1 MENLLQRNSIVRA
14 TAVSVLLAL
23 SGVATTWSQ
32 GQPVSGTVTAA
43 STGEKLWGVTVRV
56 KGTQTQT
63 VTDKG
68 GRYALIAP
76 PDAVLTYAMIGF
88 RRTEK
93 PVSGQGTLD
102 VTMEQAPTVLQEIVV
117 TGYTTQRRQDIT
129 GAVSSVN
136 LQDANKATTTSVLQR
151 MEGQVAGVTVKS
163 SGSPGS
169 RSTVRIRGVGSFQN
183 NDPLYIIDGTPVED
197 SYLNFLNPNDIA
209 EIQVLKDASAA
220 SIYGSRASNGVIIIE
235 TRKGRPGGKS
245 ASIDV
250 RTGVS
255 SPVKGY
261 DDFLMTDALQYFEVI
276 RRSYHNAGQ
285 TLPPEVIALYGHGAD
300 TATKVTIPKYTY
312 IGPGVTVI
320 DTDAVGRPDSIDRS
334 AYSYPGAL
342 IMPASQGTD
351 WWKAVFGTGNY
362 TDANLAL
369 TGGGLDNSYNVS
381 FNYLRQDGTAAYNRL
396 QRGTVRVNTAFNA
409 SSKLTL
415 GENLALSREQ
425 AYGGLDDFGLGE
437 DNIVGKNI
445 LMQPIVPIYDIGG
458 NFASGKSTGLGNNTN
473 PLKIAWASRFDRN
486 TSDRA
491 VGNAFAKFAV
501 RPELTLRSQFSFN
514 LFQQEQTVF
523 NPTTFE
529 NSEANAT
536 NSITQTDNRNTGWTW
551 TNTLTYG
558 RAFGP
563 HNLAVLVGQEA
574 NSSTGRLLYGGIS
587 GLINDSPDDRYITD
601 ALGLASTKT
610 DSSSGSFDR
619 LLSVFGKAD
628 YNYAEKYYASVTV
641 RRDGSSKFAPGN
653 QWGTFPAFNV
663 GWRVSRESFFPQGG
677 FFANVLLRFGYGTTG
692 NQQIPGGRI
701 LSQFGGGSGDTFYD
715 IGNTGTSIA
724 AGYRQTKLGNLNLKW
739 ETNKSTNV
747 GADLDFLQGRGTFS
761 VDVYSRTSDNLLFPP
776 AAPSTAGAAAPAIQN
791 IGKISNKG
799 VDFAASYN
807 GTIGT
812 DKVWSVSFNGSHYK
826 DKVLRIDGQLNS
838 FVDAVIGPQIT
849 RIGNPIINEVGQ
861 PIGAFFGK
869 VTNGYFPDA
878 ATAAAHKP
886 DPVTGTCATPPCQ
899 AGAIVGGLRY
909 VDQPTVLD
917 TINCPR
923 SPGCVGLYRPDGV
936 INASDRT
943 IIGTPHPDFTAG
955 LNLGFRM
962 GRWDLSATLFG
973 SFGGQIYDAQK
984 DFYVFRD
991 FSTNVVKDRL
1001 TNSFCIAGDAGCTHP
1016 GDQNAKYPRI
1026 NQNDNGSD
1034 DISSF
1039 FVESAT
1045 YVRLRALQIGF
1056 AVPATLISWLPS
1068 GGRIYVQA
1076 ENLFTLTGYSGL
1088 DPSLPARAFTGASGD
1103 VRDQFRNVD
1112 VGVYPSNRTF
1122 TVGISTTF

>member
-1 MENLLQRNSIVRA
+1 MQNVLLRNGVFRAVGVNVLFALSVCA
-14 TAVSVLLAL
+14 TAL
-23 SGVATTWSQ
+23 GQATPGT
-32 GQPVSGTVTAA
+32 PVSGTVTAA
-43 STGEKLWGVTVRV
+43 TTGEKLWGATVRV

-63 VTDKG
+63 VTDKQG
-68 GRYALIAP
+68 HYALVAP

-88 RRTEK
+88 RATEK
-93 PVSGQGTLD
+93 PVSGQGTVD

-129 GAVSSVN
+129 GAVASVN

-151 MEGQVAGVTVKS
+151 MEGQVAGVTVNS

-169 RSTVRIRGVGSFQN
+169 RSTVRVRGIGSFQN
-183 NDPLYIIDGTPVED
+183 NNPLYIIDGTPVED

-245 ASIDV
+245 ATIDV

-255 SPVKGY
+255 SPVRGY
-261 DDFLMTDALQYFEVI
+261 DDFVMTDPLQYFEVI

-285 TLPPEVIALYGHGAD
+285 VLPPEVISLYGHGAD
-300 TATKVTIPKYTY
+300 TATKVTLPKYTY
-312 IGPGVTVI
+312 IGKGVTVV

-334 AYSYPGAL
+334 GYSYPNTL
-342 IMPASQGTD
+342 IMPASSGTD

-396 QRGTVRVNTAFNA
+396 QRGTVRVNTGFNA

-415 GENLALSREQ
+415 GENLAVSREQ
-425 AYGGLDDFGLGE
+425 AYGGLDDFSLGE

-445 LMQPIVPIYDIGG
+445 LMQPIVPIYDIAG

-473 PLKIAWASRFDRN
+473 PLKIAWAGRFDRN
-486 TSDRA
+486 TVDRA
-491 VGNAFAKFAV
+491 LGNAFAKFAL
-501 RPELTLRSQFSFN
+501 RPELMLRSQFSFN
-514 LFQQEQTVF
+514 LFQQEQTTF

-536 NSITQTDNRNTGWTW
+536 NSITQTDDRNTSWTW

-574 NSSTGRLLYGGIS
+574 NSSNGRLLYGGIS

-601 ALGLASTKT
+601 ALGLASSKT

-663 GWRVSRESFFPQGG
+663 GWRLSRESFFPQGG
-677 FFANVLLRFGYGTTG
+677 FFSNVLLRFGYGTTG

-715 IGNTGTSIA
+715 IGNTGSSIIP
-724 AGYRQTKLGNLNLKW
+724 GYRQTKLGNLNLKW

-747 GADLDFLQGRGTFS
+747 GADFDILQGRGSFT
-761 VDVYSRTSDNLLFPP
+761 VDVYSRTTDNLLFPP

-799 VDFAASYN
+799 VDFSASYN
-807 GTIGT
+807 GTIGS
-812 DKVWSVSFNGSHYK
+812 DKVWSASFNGSHYK
-826 DKVLRIDGQLNS
+826 NKVLRIDGQLNS
-838 FVDAVIGPQIT
+838 FVDNAIGPQIT

-861 PIGAFFGK
+861 PVGAFFGK
-869 VTNGYFPDA
+869 VANGYFPDA
-878 ATAAAHKP
+878 ATAAAHRP
-886 DPVTGTCATPPCQ
+886 DPTTGTCTTPPCQ
-899 AGAIVGGLRY
+899 PGAIVGGLRY
-909 VDQPTVLD
+909 VD
-917 TINCPR
+917 INK
-923 SPGCVGLYRPDGV
+923 DGK
-936 INASDRT
+936 IDAGDRT
-943 IIGTPHPDFTAG
+943 IIGTPDPNFTAG
-955 LNLGFRM
+955 LNLGLRI
-962 GRWDLSATLFG
+962 GRWDLSGTLFG

-1001 TNSFCIAGDAGCTHP
+1001 TNSFCITGDAGCTHP

-1034 DISSF
+1034 DISSY

-1045 YVRLRALQIGF
+1045 YVRLRTLQIGF
-1056 AVPATLISWLPS
+1056 AIPATLIGWLPS

-1076 ENLFTLTGYSGL
+1076 ENLFTLTGYAGL

>member
-1 MENLLQRNSIVRA
+1 MQNVLLRNGVVRVVG
-14 TAVSVLLAL
+14 VSVLFAL
-23 SGVATTWSQ
+23 SVCGTALGQ
-32 GQPVSGTVTAA
+32 GTPVSGTVTSAT
-43 STGEKLWGVTVRV
+43 TGQKLWGVTVRV

-63 VTDKG
+63 VTDKQG
-68 GRYALIAP
+68 HYALVAP

-88 RRTEK
+88 RATEK
-93 PVSGQGTLD
+93 AVSGQGSLD

-151 MEGQVAGVTVKS
+151 IEGQVAGVTVNS

-169 RSTVRIRGVGSFQN
+169 RSTVRVRGFGSFQN

-245 ASIDV
+245 AQIDV
-250 RTGVS
+250 RSGVS
-255 SPVKGY
+255 SPVRGY
-261 DDFLMTDALQYFEVI
+261 DDFVMTDPLQYFEVI

-285 TLPPEVIALYGHGAD
+285 ALPKEVLALYGHGAD
-300 TATKVTIPKYTY
+300 TATKVTVPKYTY
-312 IGPGVTVI
+312 ITPGVTVY
-320 DTDAVGRPDSIDRS
+320 DTDAVGRPDSINRS
-334 AYSYPGAL
+334 AYSYPSTL
-342 IMPASQGTD
+342 IMPASAGTD

-362 TDANLAL
+362 TDANMSL
-369 TGGGLDNSYNVS
+369 TGGGLDNSYHVS

-415 GENLALSREQ
+415 GENLAVSREQ
-425 AYGGLDDFGLGE
+425 AYGGLDDFSLGE

-445 LMQPIVPIYDIGG
+445 LMQPIVPIYDIAG

-473 PLKIAWASRFDRN
+473 PLKIAWAGRFDRN

-491 VGNAFAKFAV
+491 LGNAFAKFAV
-501 RPELTLRSQFSFN
+501 RPELTLRTQFSFN
-514 LFQQEQTVF
+514 LFQQEQTTF

-529 NSEANAT
+529 NSEANST
-536 NSITQTDNRNTGWTW
+536 NSITQTDDRNTGWTW

-574 NSSTGRLLYGGIS
+574 NSSSGRLLFGGIS
-587 GLINDSPDDRYITD
+587 GLINDSPDDRYIND
-601 ALGLASTKT
+601 ALGQASTKT

-628 YNYAEKYYASVTV
+628 YNYGEKYYASVTV
-641 RRDGSSKFAPGN
+641 RRDGSSKFAPAN
-653 QWGTFPAFNV
+653 RWGTFPGFNV
-663 GWRVSRESFFPQGG
+663 GWRLSRESFFPQSG
-677 FFANVLLRFGYGTTG
+677 FFSNALVRFGYGETG

-701 LSQFGGGSGDTFYD
+701 ISQYGGGTGDTFYD
-715 IGNTGTSIA
+715 IGNTGGSTIV
-724 AGYRQTKLGNLNLKW
+724 AGYRLTKLGNPNLKW
-739 ETNKSTNV
+739 ETDKSTNV
-747 GADLDFLQGRGTFS
+747 GADLEFLQGRGNFT
-761 VDVYSRTSDNLLFPP
+761 VDWYTRTSDNLLFPP
-776 AAPSTAGAAAPAIQN
+776 AAPATASAAASAIQN
-791 IGKISNKG
+791 IGKIRNRG
-799 VDFAASYN
+799 VDFTASYN

-826 DKVLRIDGQLNS
+826 NEILRIDGQLNS
-838 FVDAVIGPQIT
+838 FVDASIGPQIT
-849 RIGNPIINEVGQ
+849 RIGNPIINMVGQ

-869 VTNGYFPDA
+869 VANGYFPTAADA
-878 ATAAAHKP
+878 ASHLP
-886 DPVTGTCATPPCQ
+886 DTTGACATPPCQ
-899 AGAIVGGLRY
+899 PGAIVGGLRY
-909 VDQPTVLD
+909 VDV
-917 TINCPR
+917 NK
-923 SPGCVGLYRPDGV
+923 DGK
-936 INASDRT
+936 IDASDRT

-962 GRWDLSATLFG
+962 RRWDVSATLFG

-1016 GDQNAKYPRI
+1016 GDQSAKYPRL

-1034 DISSF
+1034 DISSY

-1056 AVPATLISWLPS
+1056 TIPETLISWLPS

-1088 DPSLPARAFTGASGD
+1088 DPSLPARAFTGTSGD

-1122 TVGISTTF
+1122 SVGISTTF

>member
-1 MENLLQRNSIVRA
+1 MTRA
-14 TAVSVLLAL
+14 IAVTGLLAL
-23 SGVATTWSQ
+23 GVGGTAWSQ
-32 GQPVSGTVTAA
+32 GQQVSGTVTSAT
-43 STGEKLWGVTVRV
+43 TGEKLWGVTVRV

-63 VTDKG
+63 ATDRQ
-68 GRYALIAP
+68 GRYALVAA
-76 PDAVLTYAMIGF
+76 PDAMLSYALIGY
-88 RRTEK
+88 RATER
-93 PVSGQGTLD
+93 PVSGQGTVD
-102 VTMEQAPTVLQEIVV
+102 VTMDQAPTVLQEIVV

-136 LQDANKATTTSVLQR
+136 LEDANRATTTSVLQR
-151 MEGQVAGVTVKS
+151 MEGQVAGVTVNN

-169 RSTVRIRGVGSFQN
+169 RSTVRIRGVGSFHN

-235 TRKGRPGGKS
+235 TRRGRPGGK
-245 ASIDV
+245 AATVDV

-261 DDFLMTDALQYFEVI
+261 DDFVMTDPLQYFEVI
-276 RRSYHNAGQ
+276 RRAYHNAGQ
-285 TLPPEVIALYGHGAD
+285 NLPPEVIALWGHGAD
-300 TATKVTIPKYTY
+300 TATKVTVPKYTY

-320 DTDAVGRPDSIDRS
+320 DTDKVGRPDSINLA
-334 AYSYPGAL
+334 AYSYPNAL
-342 IMPASQGTD
+342 IMPGSQGTD
-351 WWKAVFGTGNY
+351 WWKAVFGTGQY

-369 TGGGLDNSYNVS
+369 TGGGLDNAYNVS

-396 QRGTVRVNTAFNA
+396 QRGTVRVNTSFNS

-415 GENLALSREQ
+415 GENIAVSREQ
-425 AYGGLDDFGLGE
+425 AYGGLDDFSLGE
-437 DNIVGKNI
+437 GNIVGKNI
-445 LMQPIVPIYDIGG
+445 LMQPVVPIYDIGG
-458 NFASGKSTGLGNNTN
+458 HFASGKATGLGNNTN
-473 PLKIAWASRFDRN
+473 PLKIAWAGRFDRN
-486 TSDRA
+486 TVDRA
-491 VGNAFAKFAV
+491 LGNAFAKFAV
-501 RPELTLRSQFSFN
+501 RPELSLRSQFSFN

-536 NSITQTDNRNTGWTW
+536 NSITQTDNRITGWTW

-587 GLINDSPDDRYITD
+587 GLVNDDPSDRYIND
-601 ALGLASTKT
+601 ALGVASTKV

-619 LLSVFGKAD
+619 LLSFFGKAD
-628 YNYAEKYYASVTV
+628 YNYGEKYYASVTV

-653 QWGTFPAFNV
+653 RWGTFPAFNI
-663 GWRVSRESFFPQGG
+663 GWRASRESFFPQGG
-677 FFANVLLRFGYGTTG
+677 FFSNVLLRFGYGTTG
-692 NQQIPGGRI
+692 NEQIPGGRI
-701 LSQFGGGSGDTFYD
+701 VSQFGGGSGDTFYD
-715 IGNTGTSIA
+715 IGNTGTSIVT
-724 AGYRQTKLGNLNLKW
+724 GYRQTKLGNANLKW

-747 GADLDFLQGRGTFS
+747 GADLDFLQGRGNFT
-761 VDVYSRTSDNLLFPP
+761 VDVYSRTTDNLLFPP
-776 AAPSTAGAAAPAIQN
+776 ATPSTAGAAAPAIQN
-791 IGKISNKG
+791 VGSIRNRGI
-799 VDFAASYN
+799 DFSASYN

-812 DKVWSVSFNGSHYK
+812 DKVWSVAFNGSHYSN
-826 DKVLRIDGQLNS
+826 VILRIDGQLNQ
-838 FVDAVIGPQIT
+838 FVDAAIGPQIT
-849 RIGNPIINEVGQ
+849 RIGNPIINEVGE
-861 PIGAFFGK
+861 PIGTFFGK
-869 VTNGYFPDA
+869 VANGYFPDS
-878 ATAAAHKP
+878 ATAKAHQP
-886 DPVTGTCATPPCQ
+886 DATGACATPPCQ
-899 AGAIVGGLRY
+899 PGAVVGGLRY
-909 VDQPTVLD
+909 VD
-917 TINCPR
+917 INN
-923 SPGCVGLYRPDGV
+923 DGK
-936 INASDRT
+936 IDASDRT
-943 IIGTPHPDFTAG
+943 IIGSPHPDFTAG
-955 LNLGFRM
+955 LNLGFRT
-962 GRWDLSATLFG
+962 GRWDFSATLFG

-991 FSTNVVKDRL
+991 FSTNVVNDRL
-1001 TNSFCIAGDAGCTHP
+1001 TNSFCIKGDAGCTNP
-1016 GDQNAKYPRI
+1016 GDQNAKYPRL
-1026 NQNDNGSD
+1026 NQNDQQSD
-1034 DISSF
+1034 QISSF
-1039 FVESAT
+1039 FIESAT

-1112 VGVYPSNRTF
+1112 VGVYPSSRTF

>member
-1 MENLLQRNSIVRA
+1 MQNVLLRNGVFRA
-14 TAVSVLLAL
+14 VGVSVLLAL
-23 SGVATTWSQ
+23 SAGGSAWSQ
-32 GQPVSGTVTAA
+32 GQAVSGTVTSAT
-43 STGEKLWGVTVRV
+43 SGDKLWGVTVRV

-63 VTDKG
+63 VTNQQ
-68 GRYALIAP
+68 GRYALVAP
-76 PDAVLTYAMIGF
+76 ADAVLTFAMIGF
-88 RRTEK
+88 RGTEK
-93 PVSGQGTLD
+93 PVGGQGTID
-102 VTMEQAPTVLQEIVV
+102 VTMEAAPTVLQEIVV

-136 LQDANKATTTSVLQR
+136 LQEANKTTTTSVLQR
-151 MEGQVAGVTVKS
+151 MEGQVAGVTVNA

-255 SPVKGY
+255 SPVRGY
-261 DDFLMTDALQYFEVI
+261 DDFLMTDPLQYFEVI

-285 TLPPEVIALYGHGAD
+285 LLPPEVIALYGHGAD
-300 TATKVTIPKYTY
+300 TATKVTLPKYTY
-312 IGPGVTVI
+312 IGPGVAVI
-320 DTDAVGRPDSIDRS
+320 DTDAVGRPDSINRS
-334 AYSYPGAL
+334 AYSYPGSL

-381 FNYLRQDGTAAYNRL
+381 FNYLRQDGTAAFNRL
-396 QRGTVRVNTAFNA
+396 QRGTVRVNTSFNA

-415 GENLALSREQ
+415 GENIAVSREQ
-425 AYGGLDDFGLGE
+425 AYGGLDDGDLGE
-437 DNIVGKNI
+437 GNIVGKNI

-473 PLKIAWASRFDRN
+473 PLKIAWAGRFDRN
-486 TSDRA
+486 TNDRA
-491 VGNAFAKFAV
+491 LGNAFAKFAV
-501 RPELTLRSQFSFN
+501 RPELALRSQFSFN
-514 LFQQEQTVF
+514 LFQNEQTTF

-574 NSSTGRLLYGGIS
+574 NSSSGRLLYGGIS
-587 GLINDSPDDRYITD
+587 GLINDSPDDRYIND
-601 ALGLASTKT
+601 ALGLASSKT
-610 DSSSGSFDR
+610 DSSSGSLDR

-628 YNYAEKYYASVTV
+628 YNYAEKYYGSVTV
-641 RRDGSSKFAPGN
+641 RRDGSSKFARGN

-663 GWRVSRESFFPQGG
+663 GWRVSRESFFPQGR
-677 FFANVLLRFGYGTTG
+677 FFSNVLLRFGYGTTG

-715 IGNTGTSIA
+715 IGNTGVNIV
-724 AGYRQTKLGNLNLKW
+724 AGYRQTKLGNRNLKW
-739 ETNKSTNV
+739 ETNKSTNI
-747 GADLDFLQGRGTFS
+747 GADLDFLQGRGSFT
-761 VDVYSRTSDNLLFPP
+761 VDVYSRTTDNLLFPP
-776 AAPSTAGAAAPAIQN
+776 ATPATAGAAAPPIQN

-799 VDFAASYN
+799 VDFGASYN

-812 DKVWSVSFNGSHYK
+812 DKVWSLSFNGSHYK
-826 DKVLRIDGQLNS
+826 NKVLRIDGELNS
-838 FVDAVIGPQIT
+838 FVDAAIGPQIT

-861 PIGAFFGK
+861 PIGTFFGK
-869 VTNGYFPDA
+869 VANGYFPDA

-886 DPVTGTCATPPCQ
+886 DVTTGTCATPPCQ
-899 AGAIVGGLRY
+899 PGAIVGGLRY
-909 VDQPTVLD
+909 TD
-917 TINCPR
+917 INK
-923 SPGCVGLYRPDGV
+923 DGK
-936 INASDRT
+936 IDGSDRT
-943 IIGTPHPDFTAG
+943 IIGSPHPDFTAG

-1016 GDQNAKYPRI
+1016 GDQNAKYPRL

-1039 FVESAT
+1039 FIESAT

-1056 AVPATLISWLPS
+1056 AIPATLIGWLPS

-1076 ENLFTLTGYSGL
+1076 ENLFTLTGYPGL

-1112 VGVYPSNRTF
+1112 VGVYPTSRTF
-1122 TVGISTTF
+1122 TFGISTNF

>member
-1 MENLLQRNSIVRA
+1 MENLLQRSAIRA
-14 TAVSVLLAL
+14 IAVSGLLAL
-23 SGVATTWSQ
+23 CLAGAAWSQ
-32 GQPVSGTVTAA
+32 GQQVSGTVTAA
-43 STGEKLWGVTVRV
+43 ATGEKLWGVTVRV

-63 VTDKG
+63 VTDKQ

-76 PDAVLTYAMIGF
+76 GDAVLSYALIGY
-88 RRTEK
+88 RATER
-93 PVSGQGTLD
+93 PVSGQGTVD
-102 VTMEQAPTVLQEIVV
+102 ATMEQAPTVLQEIVV

-129 GAVSSVN
+129 GAVASVN

-151 MEGQVAGVTVKS
+151 IEGQVAGVTVNS

-169 RSTVRIRGVGSFQN
+169 RSTVRVRGVGSFQN

-197 SYLNFLNPNDIA
+197 SYLNFLNPSDIA

-220 SIYGSRASNGVIIIE
+220 SIYGSRASNGVVIIE
-235 TRKGRPGGKS
+235 TRRGRPGGKS
-245 ASIDV
+245 ATLDV

-255 SPVKGY
+255 SATKGL
-261 DDFLMTDALQYFEVI
+261 DDIVMTDPLQYFEVI

-320 DTDAVGRPDSIDRS
+320 DTDAVGRPNNIDRS
-334 AYSYPGAL
+334 AYSYPNTL
-342 IMPASQGTD
+342 IMPASAGTD

-369 TGGGLDNSYNVS
+369 TGGGLDNGYNVS

-396 QRGTVRVNTAFNA
+396 QRGTVRVNTSFNT

-415 GENLALSREQ
+415 GENIAVSREQ
-425 AYGGLDDFGLGE
+425 GYGGLDDFSLGE

-473 PLKIAWASRFDRN
+473 PLKIAWAGRFDR
-486 TSDRA
+486 TTTDRA
-491 VGNAFAKFAV
+491 LGNAFAKFAIW
-501 RPELTLRSQFSFN
+501 PELSARSQFSFN

-536 NSITQTDNRNTGWTW
+536 NSITQTDNRITGWTW

-574 NSSTGRLLYGGIS
+574 ISSTGRLLYGGIS
-587 GLINDSPDDRYITD
+587 GLVNDSPDDRYIND
-601 ALGLASTKT
+601 ALGLASTKV
-610 DSSSGSFDR
+610 DSSSGAFDR

-628 YNYAEKYYASVTV
+628 YNYGEKYYASVTV

-663 GWRVSRESFFPQGG
+663 GWRLSRESFFPQGG

-715 IGNTGTSIA
+715 IGNTGTGIVT
-724 AGYRQTKLGNLNLKW
+724 GYRQTKLGNAKLKW
-739 ETNKSTNV
+739 EENKSTNV
-747 GADLDFLQGRGTFS
+747 GADLDFLQGRGNFTM
-761 VDVYSRTSDNLLFPP
+761 DWYSRTSDNLLFPP
-776 AAPSTAGAAAPAIQN
+776 AAPATAGAAAPAIQN
-791 IGKISNKG
+791 IGKVSNKG
-799 VDFAASYN
+799 VDFAVSYN

-812 DKVWSVSFNGSHYK
+812 DKVWSVAFNGSHYK
-826 DKVLRIDGQLNS
+826 NEVLRIDGQLNS
-838 FVDAVIGPQIT
+838 FVDAAIGPQIT

-861 PIGAFFGK
+861 PIGSFFGK

-886 DPVTGTCATPPCQ
+886 DPATGTCATPPCQ
-899 AGAIVGGLRY
+899 PGAIVGGLRY
-909 VDQPTVLD
+909 VD
-917 TINCPR
+917 INK
-923 SPGCVGLYRPDGV
+923 DGK
-936 INASDRT
+936 IDGSDRA
-943 IIGTPHPDFTAG
+943 IIGSPHPDFTAG
-955 LNLGFRM
+955 INLGFRT
-962 GRWDLSATLFG
+962 GRWDFSATMFG

-1016 GDQNAKYPRI
+1016 GDQSAKYPRI

-1039 FVESAT
+1039 FIESAT
-1045 YVRLRALQIGF
+1045 YVRLRALQIGY
-1056 AVPATLISWLPS
+1056 AVPASLISWLPS

-1076 ENLFTLTGYSGL
+1076 ENVFTLTGYPGL